1 LGWIQLT
8 LGLHLCARIRNQ
20 NYDMKKFLS
29 FLAIAAMMTAFV
41 SCDNEETTPDAPS
54 VTAPGS
60 VTNVQVNASSDITF
74 AVTVP
79 GGYQS
84 ADVTA
89 TGGTATKK
97 SEPAVGD
104 KTGNLVVTFTADE
117 TSGAGAVSIT
127 ITDKNNKTAT
137 QSATVNKTSLPEPEI
152 VVVSGLIEADVT
164 WTANNIYEL
173 ANRVIVTNGA
183 TLTIEAGTLV
193 KGRTGE
199 GSLASALIISR
210 GSKIIAEGTAEN
222 PIIFT
227 SVEDEITVGE
237 KVSPNLTE
245 LDNAKWG
252 GLLILGAA
260 PISAKNGDT
269 ESNIEGIPADE
280 AYGVYGGDNSADN
293 SGVLKYISIRH
304 GGSLI
309 GAGNEI
315 NGLTL
320 GGVGSGTLIQNIE
333 IFATLDDGIE
343 LFGGTVNID
352 NLLVYWQ
359 GDDGIDIDQNYAGT
373 ITNFMVYQGDGV
385 GTDEGLELDGPE
397 GTTNKSGLF
406 TLINGTIVS
415 DGIAGSAADIKADAQ
430 GTIEN
435 AVFTGY
441 TSAKLKFEGEYSA
454 GDCSD
459 HASKVYADAVQNL
472 LDGKFQIIDSKF
484 DALSVYSKVDANNTA
499 LCASISESDKA
510 AVSAMATSKTDATGA
525 DASAF
530 AWTAAFAGGFIE

>member
-1 LGWIQLT
+1 
-8 LGLHLCARIRNQ
+8 
-20 NYDMKKFLS
+20 MKKFLS
-29 FLAIAAMMTAFV
+29 FLAIAAAVTIFV
-41 SCDNEETTPDAPS
+41 SCDNEEATPDAPS

-60 VTNVQVNASSDITF
+60 VINVQVNASTDVTF
-74 AVTVP
+74 AISTP

-84 ADVTA
+84 VEVSA
-89 TGGTATKK
+89 TGGSASKK
-97 SEPAVGD
+97 SEPAEGD
-104 KTGNLVVTFTADE
+104 KTGNVVVTFVADA
-117 TSGAGAVSIT
+117 TSGAGVINISVA
-127 ITDKNNKTAT
+127 DKNNKTAT
-137 QSATVNKTSLPEPEI
+137 QSATVNKTSQPEPEI
-152 VVVSGLIEADVT
+152 VVVSGLIEANAT
-164 WTANNIYEL
+164 WTSDKIYEL

-183 TLTIEAGTLV
+183 ILTIEAGTLI

-210 GSKIIAEGTAEN
+210 GSKIIAEGTAED

-237 KVSPNLTE
+237 SVSPNLTE

-269 ESNIEGIPADE
+269 QSNIEGIPADE
-280 AYGVYGGDNSADN
+280 AYGVYGGDVADDN
-293 SGVLKYISIRH
+293 SGVLKYVSIRH

-320 GGVGSGTLIQNIE
+320 GGVGSGTVIQNIE

-359 GDDGIDIDQNYAGT
+359 GDDGVDIDQNYAGS
-373 ITNFMVYQGDGV
+373 ITNFVVYQGDGV

-397 GTTNKSGLF
+397 GTTNMDGKF
-406 TLINGTIVS
+406 NLINGTIVS
-415 DGIAGSAADIKADAQ
+415 DGVAGSAADIKADAQ

-435 AVFTGY
+435 VVFTGY
-441 TSAKLKFEGEYSA
+441 VSAKLKFEGEYSA

-459 HASKVYADAVQNL
+459 HASKVYHDAVQNL
-472 LDGKFQIIDSKF
+472 LDDAFQIVDTKF
-484 DALSVYSKVDANNTA
+484 DEISVYSKVDANNTA
-499 LCASISESDKA
+499 LCASISDADKTA
-510 AVSAMATSKTDATGA
+510 ASAKAISKTDATGA
-525 DASAF
+525 DLSLF
-530 AWTAAFAGGFIE
+530 AWTAAYSGGHIE